1 MPEKRT
7 TDRLLL
13 RQINSGDV
21 SAIPQSWFDLARFL
35 TRVTRPDTLK
45 VAFAFS
51 ASTFARLCKITAQH
65 AVTLN
70 ARVMGVISA
79 TDVPGHCYGTPY
91 RGQGSAT
98 KAKEANAANP
108 FNTLDAHA
116 PRTGHVSSN
125 PASQHV
131 LRKIKF
137 GTYDTKKTLPNIN
150 RQETE
155 LILARL
161 TRAGWKGRAA

>member
-7 TDRLLL
+7 TDRLFL
-13 RQINSGDV
+13 RQISSRDV

-98 KAKEANAANP
+98 KAKRLMP
-108 FNTLDAHA
+108 QIPSTPLMRTRHA
-116 PRTGHVSSN
+116 PGMFPETLHHSMSCVKSNLALMTRRKPCPILTAKRPSSFW
-125 PASQHV
+125 P
-131 LRKIKF
+131 
-137 GTYDTKKTLPNIN
+137 D
-150 RQETE
+150 
-155 LILARL
+155 
-161 TRAGWKGRAA
+161 